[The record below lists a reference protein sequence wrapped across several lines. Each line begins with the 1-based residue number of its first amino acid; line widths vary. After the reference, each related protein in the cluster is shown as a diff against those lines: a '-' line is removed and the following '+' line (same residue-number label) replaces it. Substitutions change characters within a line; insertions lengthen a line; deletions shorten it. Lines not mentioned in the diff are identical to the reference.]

1 MWHQS
6 VKKLDD
12 ETTVFLWENGS
23 MSVSNTEAGII
34 NLTVEQ
40 TNKFIDI
47 CKEVLAENGNEV
59 DVSPT
64 LHE

>member
-47 CKEVLAENGNEV
+47 CKEVLQENENEV
-59 DVSPT
+59 DVSST